1 MGLFWSRRDF
11 ILGLLFEKQ
20 ETLSFKLTN
29 NIYIYIPLPTIFI
42 FSFVFLL
49 IGGYFELFSVESEV
63 CNEVFKKLFLW
74 MQSSYKHNA
83 AVLLL

>member
-1 MGLFWSRRDF
+1 M
-11 ILGLLFEKQ
+11 
-20 ETLSFKLTN
+20 
-29 NIYIYIPLPTIFI
+29 PLPTIFI